1 MGGRWKPMHW
11 WPPGDGDLRRDACGL
26 QHLRVDGVGRV
37 REDLRRRPA
46 AQAPA
51 DPPLRGQ
58 GRPGLPC
65 RAHADAGLRRR
76 ALQRQG
82 LRAFRLVQLGDLLH
96 ELRGRPEEAHAHGA
110 PQPQRRRPGLPR
122 GPVAGRALPGE
133 PGLPQA
139 GLRVERVDRVEQ
151 LQLLLRRRPAD
162 QGPEHQEVPPGRR
175 GALPAPRPRGGRP
188 LQHACLQ
195 GPQVRR
201 RRLVRVVRVVALLQE
216 LRRGRHLPHAEGR
229 DVGVGVRS
237 ACVRQRPGD
246 GVLQRRREL
255 RGRRGLH
262 LHRLGRLER
271 LLRDLQRHQAP
282 LPAHQPLRPGQRRL
296 LRRRPQGD
304 LPLQPHARRHASR
317 GVRAGS
323 GSALPPRR
331 VVRVGRLQ
339 RDLRRR
345 PEQPQP

>member
-151 LQLLLRRRPAD
+151 LQLHLRWRPENEGQEHP
-162 QGPEHQEVPPGRR
+162 QGAPGRWS
-175 GALPAPRPRGGRP
+175 GVPAPGPRGGCP
-188 LQHACLQ
+188 LQRARLQ
-195 GPQVRR
+195 GRQVRGR
-201 RRLVRVVRVVALLQE
+201 HLGGVVELVALLQDV
-216 LRRGRHLPHAEGR
+216 RWWRDLPHA
-229 DVGVGVRS
+229 
-237 ACVRQRPGD
+237 
-246 GVLQRRREL
+246 
-255 RGRRGLH
+255 
-262 LHRLGRLER
+262 
-271 LLRDLQRHQAP
+271 
-282 LPAHQPLRPGQRRL
+282 
-296 LRRRPQGD
+296 QG
-304 LPLQPHARRHASR
+304 
-317 GVRAGS
+317 
-323 GSALPPRR
+323 
-331 VVRVGRLQ
+331 
-339 RDLRRR
+339 
-345 PEQPQP
+345 